1 MLEINPGLVVWTI
14 LTFLVVLVILRMA
27 AWKPLLQMLQAR
39 EEKIRKQLEEADRAR
54 AEALAL
60 LEEHKRQLALAEEQ
74 SRRIILEGREMGDR
88 MKAEILEKAQQSSR
102 KMIDQAKE
110 EIGREKQKALVELRA
125 EVADL
130 AIGAAGKILAA
141 NLDTPRQRALVDAM
155 IPEVGKH

>member
-1 MLEINPGLVVWTI
+1 
-14 LTFLVVLVILRMA
+14 
-27 AWKPLLQMLQAR
+27 
-39 EEKIRKQLEEADRAR
+39 
-54 AEALAL
+54 
-60 LEEHKRQLALAEEQ
+60 
-74 SRRIILEGREMGDR
+74 
-88 MKAEILEKAQQSSR
+88 
-102 KMIDQAKE
+102 MIDQAKE